1 MFTFLLLLFS
11 FLSLERK
18 DSHSSGPGMPP
29 DCIDERVIVLCFGIR
44 LASVSQACK
53 LPADEMALRGQNLIG
68 GFCFLID
75 DGGSS
80 AYLFETLDA
89 EVLVYQ

>member
-1 MFTFLLLLFS
+1 M
-11 FLSLERK
+11 
-18 DSHSSGPGMPP
+18 
-29 DCIDERVIVLCFGIR
+29 VVLCFGIR

-68 GFCFLID
+68 GFCFLV

-80 AYLFETLDA
+80 TYLFETLDA
-89 EVLVYQ
+89 EVFVYQ